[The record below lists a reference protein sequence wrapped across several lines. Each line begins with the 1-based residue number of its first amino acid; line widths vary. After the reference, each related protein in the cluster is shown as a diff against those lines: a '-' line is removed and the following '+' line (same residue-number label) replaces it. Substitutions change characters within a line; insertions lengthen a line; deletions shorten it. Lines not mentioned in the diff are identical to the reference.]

1 MILSSRLLALLSLA
15 ALGSTPALFAQ
26 PVLKKDVAKIYA
38 EICSNCHGKNL
49 EGAQAP
55 SMLDDVWSHGG
66 DDASLAA
73 LISNGDLE
81 KGMPAF
87 HSLMTEGDIRTMVI
101 YIREQRATQASKRV
115 KKTVP
120 DGIVIA
126 GGERFRIETVADK
139 LATPWSI
146 AFLPDG
152 RMIFTEKPGRVRIVE
167 KGKLLPAAVKGT
179 PEVRDEGQ
187 GGLLEIAVHPQYAEN
202 GWIYLAYSDPASGL
216 KGKELSVSAIVRG
229 VSLTTLVRGRIKDGA
244 WTDEQTIWKAPLEFY
259 KPGGG
264 VHFGCR
270 IAFDRQGY
278 LFFSHGERGRGPEA
292 QELARPNGKIHRI
305 HDDGRIPADN
315 PFVNTPGA
323 FPSIWSYGNRNPQ
336 GLDFDP
342 RTGILWESE
351 HGPRGGDELNIIRGG
366 RNYGWPVITY
376 GMNYDGSAMTDKTAQ
391 EGMEQPITY
400 WTPSIAVCGIDFY
413 EGTAFPRWTGNLF
426 VTALAHQ
433 ELRRIVIEGEKVVSQ
448 EVILKDIGRLRD
460 VASGPDGA
468 IYVAVNDPGRIIRLV
483 PVK

>member
-1 MILSSRLLALLSLA
+1 MTQLPRLLLLLSLT
-15 ALGSTPALFAQ
+15 ALSPTTTLLAQ
-26 PVLKKDVAKIYA
+26 TVLKKDVAKIFA
-38 EICSNCHGKNL
+38 EICSNCHGKGL

-55 SMLDDVWSHGG
+55 SLLDDVWVHGG
-66 DDASLAA
+66 DDASIATVIRDGA
-73 LISNGDLE
+73 LE

-101 YIREQRATQASKRV
+101 YIREQRASYSRKRV
-115 KKTVP
+115 TKTVP
-120 DGIVIA
+120 EGIITA
-126 GGERFRIETVADK
+126 GGERFRIETVADN

-152 RMIFTEKPGRVRIVE
+152 RMIFTEKPGRVRLVE
-167 KGKLLPAAVKGT
+167 NGKLLPTAIKGT
-179 PEVRDEGQ
+179 PAVRDEGQ
-187 GGLLEIAVHPQYAEN
+187 GGLLAITLHPQFAEN
-202 GWIYLAYSDPASGL
+202 GWIYLAYSDPA
-216 KGKELSVSAIVRG
+216 KNEAGKD
-229 VSLTTLVRGRIKDGA
+229 VSLTTIVRGRIKDGA
-244 WTDEQTIWKAPLEFY
+244 WTDQQTIWRAPLEFY

-270 IAFDRQGY
+270 MAFDVQGY
-278 LFFSHGERGRGPEA
+278 LFFSHGERGSGPDA
-292 QELARPNGKIHRI
+292 QELHRPNGKIHRI

-315 PFVNTPGA
+315 PFVHTPGA
-323 FPSIWSYGNRNPQ
+323 FPSIWTCGNRNPQ

-351 HGPRGGDELNIIRGG
+351 HGPRGGDELNIIRRG

-376 GMNYDGSAMTDKTAQ
+376 GMNYDGSAMTDRTAQ

-413 EGTAFPRWTGNLF
+413 EGKAFPHWTGNLF
-426 VTALAHQ
+426 VTALAQQ
-433 ELRRIVIEGEKVVSQ
+433 ELRRIVIDGEKVVSQ

-460 VASGPDGA
+460 VASGPDGS

-483 PVK
+483 PGK

>member
-1 MILSSRLLALLSLA
+1 MTRIFRSIALLPITAFVLVLPSLA
-15 ALGSTPALFAQ
+15 E

-38 EICSNCHGKNL
+38 EICSNCHGQNL

-101 YIREQRATQASKRV
+101 YIREQRASYSRKRPTQ
-115 KKTVP
+115 
-120 DGIVIA
+120 VIPGGVITAA
-126 GGERFRIETVADK
+126 GEQFRIETVADK

-146 AFLPDG
+146 GFLPDG
-152 RMIFTEKPGRVRIVE
+152 RMIFTEKPGRVRLVE
-167 KGKLLPAAVKGT
+167 NGRLLPAAIMGT
-179 PEVRDEGQ
+179 PEVRDAGQ
-187 GGLLEIAVHPQYAEN
+187 GGLLEVAVHPKYAEN
-202 GWIYLAYSDPASGL
+202 GWIYLAYSDPAKDGA
-216 KGKELSVSAIVRG
+216 GKE
-229 VSLTTLVRGRIKDGA
+229 VSLTTIVRGRIKDGS
-244 WTDEQTIWKAPLEFY
+244 WTDQQTIWKAPLEFY
-259 KPGGG
+259 RPGGG

-270 IAFDRQGY
+270 IAFDGQGY
-278 LFFSHGERGRGPEA
+278 LYFSHGERGQGPEA
-292 QELARPNGKIHRI
+292 QELRRPNGKIHRI

-315 PFVNTPGA
+315 PFVHTPGA
-323 FPSIWSYGNRNPQ
+323 FPSIWTYGNRNPQ

-376 GMNYDGSAMTDKTAQ
+376 GMNYDGSALTDKTAQ
-391 EGMEQPITY
+391 EGMEQPIIY

-413 EGTAFPRWTGNLF
+413 EGKAFAKWTGNLF
-426 VTALAHQ
+426 VTALAQQ
-433 ELRRIVIEGEKVVSQ
+433 ELRRIVIDGEKVVSQ

-460 VASGPDGA
+460 VTSGPDGV
-468 IYVAVNDPGRIIRLV
+468 IYVAVNSPDQIIRLV
-483 PVK
+483 PAK